1 MNEMINT
8 LNLLKQQDDVIE
20 LRVIDK
26 GTTYSG
32 YFTDTKK
39 AVNSILQYNGKA
51 NIYFVL
57 NKIKTSCYSR
67 INKDVMMNKV
77 QSTSD
82 NDIERRS
89 WILIDLDPK
98 RESGISSSDKEK
110 KLALELARKVYMYL
124 KEKNFKEPI
133 ICDSGNG
140 YHLLYKVDMPNDEEH
155 NTLIKDF
162 LNTLGLLFTND
173 NVEIDLKVFNPAR
186 ITKLYGSIAVKG
198 SNTKE
203 RPHRLSKLYH
213 IPDEIQNTNIETI
226 RSVLIKK
233 EETKTT
239 NNYERFDLET
249 FLNKHNLGYKKVS
262 YGNGTKYILDVCPF
276 NYEHGKDSAVFQ
288 MSNGAIGFYCFHNGC
303 SGNDW
308 HKLREMYEPRVE
320 YKLKEYQPKTKKEP
334 IIYNEN
340 EFEKDFITTKNIKR
354 VDKDKLVYIKTGIST
369 LDRKIGGY
377 IEGQLSVWSGINS
390 SGKSAFLTQ
399 EIIEFCK
406 QGYKV
411 MLYSG
416 EMQDYTIQNN
426 LYRLIGGKRNCV
438 LSNNGVYYYVKNEE
452 VKDKI
457 NSWLDDKLYI
467 YKNSSTMDAEYII
480 NSIRYMATK
489 KGIKV
494 VILDNLMTMDLRE
507 LDRDKYEAQ
516 SILAKQ
522 LTNLCK
528 ELQIHIHIVMH
539 PRKTTSLLRKEDIA
553 GSADLS
559 NAVDN
564 VFIVHRNNNDFQKR
578 TADML
583 GLKPNDDIYG
593 YDNII
598 EVCKNRE
605 EGIQD
610 LMVGMFFEPETKR
623 FLNYKGE
630 EKQYYDLCI

>member
-1 MNEMINT
+1 MQEMINT
-8 LNLLKQQDDVIE
+8 LKIFKQKDDVIE

-26 GTTYSG
+26 GKTYSG
-32 YFTDTKK
+32 YFTDVDK
-39 AVNSILQYNGKA
+39 AIKNIKQFNGKL

-57 NKIKTSCYSR
+57 NKIKKSCYSR
-67 INKDVMMNKV
+67 INKDVMMSKV

-82 NDIERRS
+82 NDIENRE
-89 WILIDLDPK
+89 WLLIDLDPK
-98 RESGISSSDKEK
+98 RESGISSNDKEK
-110 KLALELARKVYMYL
+110 KLAFELAEKVYLFL
-124 KEKNFKEPI
+124 KEKGFKDPI

-140 YHLLYKVDMPNDEEH
+140 YHLLYKINMPIDEEH
-155 NTLIKDF
+155 NLLIKEF
-162 LNTLGLLFTND
+162 LNTLGLLFSNE

-198 SNTKE
+198 ANTTE
-203 RPHRLSKLYH
+203 RPHRTSKLYH
-213 IPDEIQNTNIETI
+213 KPTIIQNNDETI
-226 RSVLIKK
+226 IKKVLIKK
-233 EETKTT
+233 EEPKFEKT
-239 NNYERFDLET
+239 YEKFDLET
-249 FLNKHNLGYKKVS
+249 FLNKHGLRHKKTS
-262 YGNGTKYILDVCPF
+262 YNGGIKYVLDKCPF
-276 NYEHGKDSAVFQ
+276 NPEHGRDSAIFKA
-288 MSNGAIGFYCFHNGC
+288 SNGAIGFYCFHNGC
-303 SGNDW
+303 NGNDW
-308 HKLREMYEPRVE
+308 RKLRDMYEPRIEYNKIE
-320 YKLKEYQPKTKKEP
+320 YKPLSTKKE
-334 IIYNEN
+334 IVYIDNDY
-340 EFEKDFITTKNIKR
+340 EKDFITTNNIKR
-354 VDKDKLVYIKTGIST
+354 VDKNQLVYIKTGINI
-369 LDRKIGGY
+369 LDKKIGGY

-426 LYRLIGGKRNCV
+426 LYRLMAGKKYCV
-438 LSNNGVYYYVKNEE
+438 GSENGVYYYVKEE
-452 VKDKI
+452 NVKNKI
-457 NSWLDDKLYI
+457 NNWFDDKLFI
-467 YKNSSTMDAEYII
+467 YKNSSTMNAEYIV
-480 NSIRYMATK
+480 NSIRYMVMK
-489 KGIKV
+489 KGIKI

-507 LDRDKYEAQ
+507 LDKDKYEAQ

-539 PRKTTSLLRKEDIA
+539 PRKTTSLLRKEDIS

-578 TADML
+578 SSEML
-583 GLKPNDDIYG
+583 GLKKDDNLYT

-610 LMVGMFFEPETKR
+610 LMVGMYFEPETKR

-630 EKQYYDLCI
+630 EKRYYDLCL

>member
-1 MNEMINT
+1 MNEMIET
-8 LNLLKQQDDVIE
+8 LKLFKQQDDVIE

-26 GTTYSG
+26 GSTFSG
-32 YFTDTKK
+32 YFTNVEK
-39 AVNSILQYNGKA
+39 AVKSISQYNGKA

-57 NKIKTSCYSR
+57 NKIKKSCYSR

-82 NDIERRS
+82 NDIEKRD

-98 RESGISSSDKEK
+98 RESGISSTEQEK
-110 KLALELARKVYMYL
+110 RLALELAKKVYTFL
-124 KEKNFKEPI
+124 KDKGFKEPI

-140 YHLLYKVDMPNDEEH
+140 YHLMYKVDMPIDEKH
-155 NTLIKDF
+155 NTLIKEF
-162 LNTLGLLFTND
+162 LNTLGLLFSND
-173 NVEIDLKVFNPAR
+173 FVEIDLKVFNPAR

-198 SNTKE
+198 ANTIE
-203 RPHRLSKLYH
+203 RPHRTSKLYH
-213 IPDEIQNTNIETI
+213 KPNLIQNTDELTIEKVI
-226 RSVLIKK
+226 IKK
-233 EETKTT
+233 EEPKYQ
-239 NNYERFDLET
+239 NNYERFDLEN
-249 FLNKHNLGYKKVS
+249 FLDRHNLRYKKVS
-262 YGNGTKYILDVCPF
+262 YGGGVKYVLDECPF
-276 NYEHGKDSAVFQ
+276 NHEHGKDSAVFQ
-288 MSNGAIGFYCFHNGC
+288 LSNGAIGFYCFHNSC

-308 HKLREMYEPRVE
+308 HKLREMYEPKIE
-320 YKLKEYQPKTKKEP
+320 YKKITKEKQP
-334 IIYNEN
+334 IVYSEN
-340 EFEKDFITTKNIKR
+340 DFEKDFITTNKIKK
-354 VDKDKLVYIKTGIST
+354 VDKDKLVYIKTGINT

-426 LYRLIGGKRNCV
+426 LYRLTAGKRYCE
-438 LSNNGVYYYVKNEE
+438 LSDSGVYYYVKDEN

-457 NSWLDDKLYI
+457 NNWFDNKLFI
-467 YKNSSTMDAEYII
+467 YKNSSTMNAEYIV
-480 NSIRYMATK
+480 NSIRYMVIK
-489 KGIKV
+489 KGIKI

-507 LDRDKYEAQ
+507 LDKDKYEAQ

-539 PRKTTSLLRKEDIA
+539 PRKTTSLLRKEDIS

-578 TADML
+578 SSEML
-583 GLKPNDDIYG
+583 GLKKDDNLYT

-610 LMVGMFFEPETKR
+610 LMVGMYFEPETKR

-630 EKQYYDLCI
+630 EKRYYDLCL